1 MLSRVFFVFLS
12 MRRIS
17 LTLIISLFALT
28 ARAADFAA
36 YVGNYSLAGHTLA
49 IAEWEIDPAARH
61 VLAFTDF
68 HSGRFGVLEEAAR
81 DVYVLRERVMS
92 GPEAARLQFTRNG
105 LIFTAAGKKPKT
117 ARRLP
122 HRTIDM
128 TGATLLLPH
137 GKGPFPAIVI
147 VPAGHVGRLAAAT
160 FPNFFLSQGFAV
172 LVYDRRKERSPFE
185 TYANDAIAATEMLRT
200 RPDIDARRVG
210 LWGHSQGGWLSL
222 IAASKSARIAFV
234 IDHSGMFVPAWQQEL
249 YRIAAEGMADGIP
262 PTDVATAVSF
272 ETKLMQVGRTGEG
285 WDELV
290 AMLKNEKGSWQD
302 LVYKPASLQELQQI
316 WRDDFSFDPRPLAA
330 GVEQPVLALF
340 GGLDR
345 STPIESAANLKRAM
359 PSNTRLTEMF
369 FATANHAFL
378 DATTGGNHE
387 IPNLQRFAPG
397 MFEAMRR
404 WLRSNVLDRR

>member
-1 MLSRVFFVFLS
+1 

-17 LTLIISLFALT
+17 LTLILCLFAVT
-28 ARAADFAA
+28 GRAADLAA
-36 YVGNYSLAGHTLA
+36 YAGNYSLDGHTLA
-49 IAEWEIDPAARH
+49 IAEWEIDPSAPH
-61 VLAFTDF
+61 VLAFTDLN
-68 HSGRFGVLEEAAR
+68 SGRFGVLEEAAR
-81 DVYVLRERVMS
+81 DAYVLHEAVMS

-105 LIFTAAGKKPKT
+105 LVFTAAGKPPKT

-122 HRTIDM
+122 HWTIE
-128 TGATLLLPH
+128 TTIHSSGASLPATLLLPA

-172 LVYDRRKERSPFE
+172 LAYDRRKERSPFE
-185 TYANDAIAATEMLRT
+185 TYASDAIAATELLRA
-200 RPDIDARRVG
+200 RPDIDGRRVG
-210 LWGHSQGGWLSL
+210 LWGHSQGGWLSV
-222 IAASKSARIAFV
+222 IAASKSPSVAFV

-272 ETKLMQVGRTGEG
+272 ETKLMQVARTGEG

-290 AMLKNEKGSWQD
+290 AMLRNDKGSWQD
-302 LVYKPASLQELQQI
+302 LVYKPASVQELQQI
-316 WRDDFSFDPRPLAA
+316 WRDDFSVDPRPLAA
-330 GVEQPVLALF
+330 GAKQPGLALF

-359 PSNTRLTEMF
+359 PSNARLTEMF
-369 FATANHAFL
+369 FPTANHAFL
-378 DATTGGNHE
+378 DATSGGNRE
-387 IPNLQRFAPG
+387 IPNLQRFVPG
-397 MFEAMRR
+397 MFDAMRR
-404 WLRSNVLDRR
+404 WLRANVLDHR

>member
-1 MLSRVFFVFLS
+1 
-12 MRRIS
+12 MRRVS
-17 LTLIISLFALT
+17 LMLLLSLFALT
-28 ARAADFAA
+28 ARAAGLAA
-36 YVGNYSLAGHTLA
+36 YAGNYSLAGHTLA
-49 IAEWEIDPAARH
+49 IAEWEIDPAAPH
-61 VLAFTDF
+61 VLAFTDL

-105 LIFTAAGKKPKT
+105 LIFTAAGKKPGT

-122 HRTIDM
+122 HRTIEM
-128 TGATLLLPH
+128 TGASRPATLLLPP
-137 GKGPFPAIVI
+137 GNGPFPAIVI
-147 VPAGHVGRLAAAT
+147 VPAGHAGRLAAAT

-172 LVYDRRKERSPFE
+172 LAYDRRNERAPFE
-185 TYANDAIAATEMLRT
+185 TYADDAIAATEMLRA
-200 RPDIDARRVG
+200 RPDIDGRRVG

-222 IAASKSARIAFV
+222 IAASKAAGVAFV

-262 PTDVATAVSF
+262 PTDVAAAVSF
-272 ETKLMQVGRTGEG
+272 ETKLIQVARTGEG

-290 AMLKNEKGSWQD
+290 AMLTNEKGSWQE

-330 GVEQPVLALF
+330 GVKQPVLALF

-369 FATANHAFL
+369 FPTANHAFL

-404 WLRSNVLDRR
+404 WLRSNVVDHR